1 MAKKIADL
9 LIKIGADSY
18 EFTKMSA
25 EVRKQLNALGKDL
38 QGFGKSMSLYFT
50 APLTAA
56 AGASVHL
63 ADVQMQAEK
72 RLLTALKGREDVQ
85 KRLIKQAGEL
95 QSRSILGDE
104 VIIGQQAFLASLGLT
119 EQQINDTIEASAQL
133 AAATGMT
140 LDSAVKN
147 LAKTYGGLTGEL
159 GESIPALKQFT
170 AEELKNGAAV
180 KFALEN
186 YKGFAEAIAE
196 TGLGPMQQLK
206 NSLGDLGE
214 QIGVIL
220 MPMVQQIVGWL
231 QDFVAWLQQLS
242 PATKTTIVA
251 IGGLVAAIGPLSL
264 GLGTVLKMLPLL
276 KAGLMLLHP
285 PILLVVG
292 VVSSLAFGLFKL
304 FTASSDAD
312 IANKKLRQTFSNT
325 DAAIA
330 SERYQV
336 DLLFARL
343 KAATEGTI
351 EYAEAKQSIIDKYGN
366 YLSKLGDEKT
376 ALENIA
382 LAYRTITSEIERASR
397 ARAFDAISKD
407 VADTYTEKKSNAY
420 EDARKILEK
429 KFKGQKTSEGIDLPT
444 YYLMKLKPVIMDE
457 GEVTAEIQEIIK
469 KFNVEKI
476 VSGVPG
482 SGFGQTV
489 KVSNRMNEI
498 LRSVRDARKIADD
511 TMSAAAAKWSVANNT
526 IADISED
533 ATNKLE
539 EENNKIEATTGLIGE
554 LQEKITKLE
563 EAKKNAT
570 SIYEIRNINLEL
582 AKTREELEDLQNVD
596 KRGRIIGNTSGLL
609 QGKITPLQFDPNA
622 INPPAVE
629 WNAAADSFDE
639 NAHDLEQRFEESIF
653 DFGTAVQ
660 RFLANTAVTIGESI
674 GSLLGGD
681 STFEDLLA
689 TAGALMGQ
697 FLKSLGKQLI
707 ELGTMMLGI
716 KKALEAAFSNP
727 YAAIA
732 IGIAAVAMGS
742 ALISSFNKRANKGIA
757 LANGGLAY
765 GPTMA
770 LVGDNRG
777 AGSDPEVIAPL
788 SKLRQYGL
796 GRQSIEFIGGQFR
809 LSGSDLLLSIRRE
822 DAKVSYINAGV

>member
-63 ADVQMQAEK
+63 ADVQMQTEK

-220 MPMVQQIVGWL
+220 MPMVQQIVVWL

-251 IGGLVAAIGPLSL
+251 IGGLAAAIGPLSL

-276 KAGLMLLHP
+276 KAGFAAMLGP
-285 PILLVVG
+285 VGLVATAIAAVTTAIIG
-292 VVSSLAFGLFKL
+292 FNAAKKQAF
-304 FTASSDAD
+304 SDAAD
-312 IANKKLRQTFSNT
+312 QLVEKWR
-325 DAAIA
+325 D
-330 SERYQV
+330 
-336 DLLFARL
+336 
-343 KAATEGTI
+343 
-351 EYAEAKQSIIDKYGN
+351 GN
-366 YLSKLGDEKT
+366 YTPEQLSDLQSRKQARVSALKT
-376 ALENIA
+376 GIYYDQKSNGYDPKKPERIRQSKEEIAQLEIEIEA
-382 LAYRTITSEIERASR
+382 IRRLIEIKKQAASAAKSTIT
-397 ARAFDAISKD
+397 
-407 VADTYTEKKSNAY
+407 TT
-420 EDARKILEK
+420 
-429 KFKGQKTSEGIDLPT
+429 T
-444 YYLMKLKPVIMDE
+444 
-457 GEVTAEIQEIIK
+457 
-469 KFNVEKI
+469 
-476 VSGVPG
+476 
-482 SGFGQTV
+482 
-489 KVSNRMNEI
+489 
-498 LRSVRDARKIADD
+498 
-511 TMSAAAAKWSVANNT
+511 
-526 IADISED
+526 
-533 ATNKLE
+533 
-539 EENNKIEATTGLIGE
+539 EENSGTKKATGLIGE
-554 LQEKITKLE
+554 LQDKISKLE
-563 EAKKNAT
+563 EAKKSTFNT
-570 SIYEIRNINLEL
+570 YEIHNLNLEL
-582 AKTREELEDLQNVD
+582 EKLRAKLEELQNTG
-596 KRGRIIGNTSGLL
+596 KRGSIIGNTSGLL

-622 INPPAVE
+622 INPPTE
-629 WNAAADSFDE
+629 IWDNAIANFRTNME
-639 NAHDLEQRFEESIF
+639 NLQKGAKEALF
-653 DFGTAVQ
+653 DFGTVIQQFA
-660 RFLANTAVTIGESI
+660 ADAAITIGESI
-674 GSLLGGD
+674 GDLLGGD
-681 STFEDLLA
+681 STFEDLL
-689 TAGALMGQ
+689 GNIGGLIGR
-697 FLKSLGKQLI
+697 FLKSIGKQVI
-707 ELGTMMLGI
+707 SLGTMMLAI
-716 KKALEAAFSNP
+716 KKSVEKSFANP
-727 YAAIA
+727 YATIA

>member
-242 PATKTTIVA
+242 PETKTAIVA
-251 IGGLVAAIGPLSL
+251 IGGLTAVIGPLSL

-276 KAGLMLLHP
+276 KAGFAAMLGP
-285 PILLVVG
+285 VGLVATAIAAVTTAIIG
-292 VVSSLAFGLFKL
+292 FNAAKKQAF
-304 FTASSDAD
+304 SDAAD
-312 IANKKLRQTFSNT
+312 QLVEKWRDGNYTPEQLSDLQSRKQARVSALKTGIYYDQKSNDYDPKKPERIRQSKEEIAQLEIEIEAIRRLIEIKKQ
-325 DAAIA
+325 AA
-330 SERYQV
+330 S
-336 DLLFARL
+336 
-343 KAATEGTI
+343 AAE
-351 EYAEAKQSIIDKYGN
+351 SII
-366 YLSKLGDEKT
+366 T
-376 ALENIA
+376 
-382 LAYRTITSEIERASR
+382 TT
-397 ARAFDAISKD
+397 
-407 VADTYTEKKSNAY
+407 T
-420 EDARKILEK
+420 
-429 KFKGQKTSEGIDLPT
+429 
-444 YYLMKLKPVIMDE
+444 
-457 GEVTAEIQEIIK
+457 
-469 KFNVEKI
+469 
-476 VSGVPG
+476 
-482 SGFGQTV
+482 
-489 KVSNRMNEI
+489 
-498 LRSVRDARKIADD
+498 
-511 TMSAAAAKWSVANNT
+511 
-526 IADISED
+526 
-533 ATNKLE
+533 
-539 EENNKIEATTGLIGE
+539 EENSGTKKATGLIGE
-554 LQEKITKLE
+554 LQEKISKLE
-563 EAKKNAT
+563 EAKKSTFNT
-570 SIYEIRNINLEL
+570 YEIHNLNLEL
-582 AKTREELEDLQNVD
+582 EKLRAKLEELQNTG
-596 KRGRIIGNTSGLL
+596 KSGSIIGNTSGLL

-622 INPPAVE
+622 INPPAE
-629 WNAAADSFDE
+629 IWDDAKASFLENLNAYGRGIKDDF
-639 NAHDLEQRFEESIF
+639 I
-653 DFGTAVQ
+653 DFGNMLNSLVRDMAIS
-660 RFLANTAVTIGESI
+660 FGE
-674 GSLLGGD
+674 GLGNILSGD
-681 STFEDLLA
+681 GTFDDLLA
-689 TAGALMGQ
+689 SFGKSVGQ
-697 FLKSLGKQLI
+697 FLVSLGKQLI
-707 ELGTMMLGI
+707 MTSKIIQTI
-716 KKALEAAFSNP
+716 KEALNSIWAAP
-727 YAAIA
+727 W
-732 IGIAAVAMGS
+732 IGVIVGAAAVAAGT
-742 ALISSFNKRANKGIA
+742 ALINAFSRNAGKGVA

>member
-9 LIKIGADSY
+9 LIKIRADSY

-242 PATKTTIVA
+242 PETKTAIVA
-251 IGGLVAAIGPLSL
+251 IGGLTAVIGPLSL

-276 KAGLMLLHP
+276 KAGFAAMLGP
-285 PILLVVG
+285 VGLVATAIAAVTTAIIG
-292 VVSSLAFGLFKL
+292 FNAAKKQAF
-304 FTASSDAD
+304 SDAAD
-312 IANKKLRQTFSNT
+312 QLVEKWRDGDYTPEQLSELQSRKQARVSALKTGVYYDQKSNDYDPKKPERIRQSKEEIAQLEIEIEAIRRLIEIKKQ
-325 DAAIA
+325 AA
-330 SERYQV
+330 S
-336 DLLFARL
+336 
-343 KAATEGTI
+343 AAE
-351 EYAEAKQSIIDKYGN
+351 S
-366 YLSKLGDEKT
+366 
-376 ALENIA
+376 
-382 LAYRTITSEIERASR
+382 TITTTTEENSG
-397 ARAFDAISKD
+397 
-407 VADTYTEKKSNAY
+407 TEKA
-420 EDARKILEK
+420 
-429 KFKGQKTSEGIDLPT
+429 
-444 YYLMKLKPVIMDE
+444 
-457 GEVTAEIQEIIK
+457 
-469 KFNVEKI
+469 
-476 VSGVPG
+476 
-482 SGFGQTV
+482 
-489 KVSNRMNEI
+489 
-498 LRSVRDARKIADD
+498 
-511 TMSAAAAKWSVANNT
+511 
-526 IADISED
+526 
-533 ATNKLE
+533 
-539 EENNKIEATTGLIGE
+539 TGLIGE
-554 LQEKITKLE
+554 LQDKISKLE
-563 EAKKNAT
+563 EAKKSTFNT
-570 SIYEIRNINLEL
+570 YEIHNLNLEL
-582 AKTREELEDLQNVD
+582 EKLRAKLEELQNTG
-596 KRGRIIGNTSGLL
+596 KRGSIIGNTSGLL

-622 INPPAVE
+622 INPPAE
-629 WNAAADSFDE
+629 IWDDAKASFLENLNAYGRGIKDDF
-639 NAHDLEQRFEESIF
+639 I
-653 DFGTAVQ
+653 DFGNMLNSLVRDMAIS
-660 RFLANTAVTIGESI
+660 FGE
-674 GSLLGGD
+674 GLGNILSGD
-681 STFEDLLA
+681 GTFDDLLA
-689 TAGALMGQ
+689 SFGKSVGQ
-697 FLKSLGKQLI
+697 FLVSLGKQLI
-707 ELGTMMLGI
+707 MTSEIIQTI
-716 KKALEAAFSNP
+716 KEALSSIWATPWIGVIVGA
-727 YAAIA
+727 AAIA
-732 IGIAAVAMGS
+732 AGT
-742 ALISSFNKRANKGIA
+742 ALINAFSRNAGKGVA